1 MADSEGCTHKRIR
14 CENDI
19 GKLRFLSTWCTVV
32 RQMNQQEFQRMH
44 HAPGNLCKNKIRHE
58 LHKHHN

>member
-19 GKLRFLSTWCTVV
+19 SKLRFLSTWCTV
-32 RQMNQQEFQRMH
+32 RQLNQQEFQRRH
-44 HAPGNLCKNKIRHE
+44 HAPGNLWIEFVNFC
-58 LHKHHN
+58 